1 MSTRT
6 LARTTALLAAGVA
19 ASLHAA
25 PRHQDIVGPG
35 GFMQSCAAPSS
46 PGAPR
51 TPGTNFT
58 ADFASGHCT
67 LAYFTG
73 NDTASASDAYSS
85 GNISNASSG
94 SVGIGHIHMQSS
106 NTSPGNAFFA
116 IAASNGGF
124 EDRLLLNLPGQ
135 TGKTVYMLVAM
146 SADGTVSASG
156 PAGASQIEVTGYMN
170 TSELMAGNPG
180 YSRGNSDL
188 FTTDRQRVAWG
199 ASSGPNTSRV
209 IDGHW
214 TFSVPVVVGTAFDL
228 GIYARAQSSQRSYGA
243 ISTLSSTALDFSHSV
258 LVQGVSGILLDG
270 NLVTS
275 GYTVAAASGLDWTQP
290 LAVPEPGTWGL
301 MLAGLGWIGR
311 VARRRTGAAQ
321 SLS

>member
-1 MSTRT
+1 MSTLT

-51 TPGTNFT
+51 TAGTDFT
-58 ADFASGHCT
+58 ADFASGHCV

-73 NDTASASDAYSS
+73 NGTASSADAYSS

-106 NTSPGNAFFA
+106 NTSPGNVLCHR
-116 IAASNGGF
+116 SVEWGF
-124 EDRLLLNLPGQ
+124 EDRLTLNLPGQ
-135 TGKTVYMLVAM
+135 TGKTVYMLSVHECRWHCERQQPGRRQPDPGHGLYEHDRTQRQQPGLQPAIQTSRPTANAWPGAPAAGPTPAASSMGTGPSVCPWWWALPLTSASTRGPSPASVAM
-146 SADGTVSASG
+146 ES
-156 PAGASQIEVTGYMN
+156 
-170 TSELMAGNPG
+170 
-180 YSRGNSDL
+180 
-188 FTTDRQRVAWG
+188 
-199 ASSGPNTSRV
+199 
-209 IDGHW
+209 
-214 TFSVPVVVGTAFDL
+214 
-228 GIYARAQSSQRSYGA
+228 

-270 NLVTS
+270 NPSPAAIRWLRRAGSTGPSRWRCRSLAPGADAGRS
-275 GYTVAAASGLDWTQP
+275 GVAG
-290 LAVPEPGTWGL
+290 PG
-301 MLAGLGWIGR
+301 
-311 VARRRTGAAQ
+311 RTPQKRAQ
-321 SLS
+321 RLLPGP

>member
-1 MSTRT
+1 MSTLT
-6 LARTTALLAAGVA
+6 LARATALLAAGVA

-25 PRHQDIVGPG
+25 PRHQDISGPG

-51 TPGTNFT
+51 TAGTDFT
-58 ADFASGHCT
+58 ADFTSGHCT
-67 LAYFTG
+67 VAYFTG
-73 NDTASASDAYSS
+73 NGTASSSDAYSS

-94 SVGIGHIHMQSS
+94 SVGIGHIHMQSNNS
-106 NTSPGNAFFA
+106 SPSNAFFA

-124 EDRLLLNLPGQ
+124 EDRLTLNLPGQ
-135 TGKTVYMLVAM
+135 TGKTVYMLVSM
-146 SADGTVSASG
+146 SADGSVSASG
-156 PAGASQIEVTGYMN
+156 PAGASQIQVTGYMN
-170 TSELMAGNPG
+170 TSELMASNPG

-214 TFSVPVVVGTAFDL
+214 TFSVPVVVGTPFDL

-243 ISTLSSTALDFSHSV
+243 GTAVSSTELDFSHSV
-258 LVQGVSGILLDG
+258 LVQGVSGLMLNGSLI
-270 NLVTS
+270 TS
-275 GYTVAAASGLDWTQP
+275 GYTLTAASGLDWTQALP
-290 LAVPEPGTWGL
+290 VPEPGTWGL
-301 MLAGLGWIGR
+301 MVAGLGWLGH
-311 VARRRTGAAQ
+311 VARRKARTASAA
-321 SLS
+321 